1 MSKFTDLLNASLPSQ
16 EVEEKESTTF
26 EDVMNVITESEE
38 EEVEDDDHDEE
49 DDDHED
55 HEDHEADGHDHDE
68 DAAAAAD
75 DAEDDIDEF
84 DPDAM
89 SDEELADMDRQL
101 SADVIDSVSDDGE
114 EEVSLSP
121 EEEMEA
127 DDMMSVA
134 ATTMLV
140 KDQMNAQERAEFLK
154 DEAQVRCAINEG
166 FLTDADVNEL
176 MTECGLVEDG
186 DVALEARYNNKM
198 IIKLDAASK
207 KKQLYA
213 LAVNVSAAAHHDPDW
228 IKYKKCIRLK
238 KLLHAKLE
246 RKYKS
251 EATKRAR
258 VYFKRLNKSG
268 APSLAQLTH
277 TSH

>member
-1 MSKFTDLLNASLPSQ
+1 MSKFTELLNATLPSQ
-16 EVEEKESTTF
+16 EENVEESTQLD
-26 EDVMNVITESEE
+26 DVMNVITEAETVTE
-38 EEVEDDDHDEE
+38 GCCKED
-49 DDDHED
+49 
-55 HEDHEADGHDHDE
+55 ADE
-68 DAAAAAD
+68 DEDEDNEEISQDDAADAAD
-75 DAEDDIDEF
+75 DAEDEGDEF
-84 DPDAM
+84 DPDEM
-89 SDEELADMDRQL
+89 SDEELADMDKEL
-101 SADVIDSVSDDGE
+101 SKDVIDAVADDGE

-140 KDQMNAQERAEFLK
+140 KDQLNAQERAEFLK
-154 DEAQVRCAINEG
+154 DEAQVKCAINEG

-176 MTECGLVEDG
+176 MQEFAETEEGE
-186 DVALEARYNNKM
+186 VALEARYNNKM

-228 IKYKKCIRLK
+228 IKYKKCIKLK

-268 APSLAQLTH
+268 APTLAAIAK
-277 TSH
+277 

>member
-1 MSKFTDLLNASLPSQ
+1 MSKFTELLNATLPSQ
-16 EVEEKESTTF
+16 EENVEESTQLD
-26 EDVMNVITESEE
+26 DVMDVITEAGCCKEDADEDENEGEE
-38 EEVEDDDHDEE
+38 EISQ
-49 DDDHED
+49 
-55 HEDHEADGHDHDE
+55 
-68 DAAAAAD
+68 D
-75 DAEDDIDEF
+75 DAEDAADGAEDEGDEF
-84 DPDAM
+84 DPDNM
-89 SDEELADMDRQL
+89 SDEELADMDKEL
-101 SADVIDSVSDDGE
+101 SKDVIDSIADDGE

-140 KDQMNAQERAEFLK
+140 KDQLNAQERAEFLK
-154 DEAQVRCAINEG
+154 DEAQVKCAINEG

-176 MTECGLVEDG
+176 MQEFAED
-186 DVALEARYNNKM
+186 DEVALEARYNNKM

-228 IKYKKCIRLK
+228 IKYKKCIKLK

-268 APSLAQLTH
+268 APALASLAK
-277 TSH
+277 

>member
-1 MSKFTDLLNASLPSQ
+1 MSKFTELLNASLPSQ
-16 EVEEKESTTF
+16 EVEEKETTNLD
-26 EDVMNVITESEE
+26 DVMNVITESEDEHDDDDHE
-38 EEVEDDDHDEE
+38 EDHEDEGGEVEDDAADAVAGA
-49 DDDHED
+49 DDDTED
-55 HEDHEADGHDHDE
+55 
-68 DAAAAAD
+68 
-75 DAEDDIDEF
+75 F
-84 DPDAM
+84 DPDEM
-89 SDEELADMDRQL
+89 SDEELADMDKQL
-101 SADVIDSVSDDGE
+101 SAEVIDAVSDDGE
-114 EEVSLSP
+114 GEVELSP

-134 ATTMLV
+134 ATAMLV
-140 KDQMNAQERAEFLK
+140 KDQLNAQERAEFLK

-166 FLTDADVNEL
+166 FLTDADVKEL
-176 MTECGLVEDG
+176 MIESGLMDDG
-186 DVALEARYNNKM
+186 EVALEARYNNKM

-258 VYFKRLNKSG
+258 VYFKRLNKSN
-268 APSLAQLTH
+268 APSLAALTH
-277 TSH
+277 TGK